1 MKRVAVFK
9 QLCRIG
15 IIPVIR
21 GDKKQEALF
30 AVEAL
35 AQGGI
40 PVAEITMTVPGAID
54 VIRSLVDQKGEELM
68 IGAGTVTDAQTCA
81 AAIGAG
87 CRFVVTPILVPE
99 VIGLCRDKNVCIIG
113 GALSPTEV
121 HATFLAGAD
130 AVKVFPAKALGGP
143 SYFRMLREPF
153 PNIPLVPTG
162 GVNLETMAEYFKAG
176 AHLVGAGGDLV
187 RRDALRNHDMEM
199 ITKRANEYVSAIR
212 KVRELENSDNRSAE

>member
-1 MKRVAVFK
+1 MNGVSVFK

-21 GDKKQEALF
+21 GDKKQEAIL
-30 AVEAL
+30 AVKAL

-54 VIRSLVDQKGEELM
+54 VIRSLVDQNAKHLI

-81 AAIGAG
+81 AAIDAG

-99 VIGLCRDKNVCIIG
+99 VIDLCCDKNVCIIG
-113 GALSPTEV
+113 GALTPTEV

-143 SYFRMLREPF
+143 SYCRMLREPF

-187 RRDALRNHDMEM
+187 RRDALRNHDMEK
-199 ITKRANEYVSAIR
+199 IAKRANEYVSAIA
-212 KVRELENSDNRSAE
+212 KVRELEDYSKRSAG